1 MEKIKVLICTP
12 MYGGVCTAGFTSS
25 MIELTKQATKL
36 DDIEIQ
42 FMYGT
47 NEALIT
53 RARNMCAAI
62 FLKSDCTHMLFIDSD
77 IEFNAEEIIRM
88 IRTNKDFVCG
98 IYPKKN
104 INWANVH
111 AAVKGGALPEQLPF
125 YASEYLVIQTPD
137 TKPTEDGLMEL
148 ERAATGMMM
157 LSKNVYNTLVDKV
170 KTFNLEAPATSNIK
184 FDQTD
189 VYKEYFY
196 TSTDENTNIFLHE
209 DFTFCK
215 LWRENGGKIYGA
227 PWVKLRHIGNYT
239 FG

>member
-12 MYGGVCTAGFTSS
+12 MYGGICTAGFTSS
-25 MIELTKQATKL
+25 MIELTKQAAKL

-62 FLKSDCTHMLFIDSD
+62 FLKSECTHMLFIDSD
-77 IEFNAEEIIRM
+77 IEFNAHDIIKM
-88 IRTNKDFVCG
+88 IRTNRDLVCG

-104 INWANVH
+104 INWTQVH
-111 AAVKGGALPEQLPF
+111 NAVKNGATPEQLPF

-137 TKPTEDGLMEL
+137 KEVTEDGLVEI

-157 LSKNVYNTLVDKV
+157 ISKNVYNTLTDKV
-170 KTFNLEAPATSNIK
+170 KSFNIESPTMSNIK
-184 FDQTD
+184 FEQNES
-189 VYKEYFY
+189 YKEYFY
-196 TSTDENTNIFLHE
+196 TSTDDNGIFLHE
-209 DFTFCK
+209 DFSFCK
-215 LWRENGGKIYGA
+215 LWKDNGGTIYGA